1 MNMKVSRTI
10 WLEYKCLS
18 CNEDYS
24 NKFDEELLKKFK
36 NIFKF
41 CNNDINKFILLLRT
55 GVYLYEYMDDWEK
68 FNETTLPE
76 KKNYSN
82 LSMEDITEVDYKHGK
97 SL

>member
-10 WLEYKCLS
+10 SLKYKCFS

-76 KKNYSN
+76 KK
-82 LSMEDITEVDYKHGK
+82 IIVT
-97 SL
+97 

>member
-1 MNMKVSRTI
+1 M
-10 WLEYKCLS
+10 S

-76 KKNYSN
+76 KK
-82 LSMEDITEVDYKHGK
+82 IIVT
-97 SL
+97 